1 MIKVIRG
8 GANMSKRLGP
18 MEEVKKKYVRMALES
33 GNAAFI
39 ARKVGVNSK
48 TLCNWVKQ
56 YRDEVEAEMEN
67 EGINPLSESSS
78 TSDLQKKYD
87 QAMKLLGEKELE
99 VAMLREQIK
108 KNLQPYNKK

>member
-1 MIKVIRG
+1 
-8 GANMSKRLGP
+8 
-18 MEEVKKKYVRMALES
+18 MEEVKKQYARMAIES
-33 GNAAFI
+33 GNAAHI

-48 TLCNWVKQ
+48 TLNGWVKQ
-56 YRDEVEAEMEN
+56 YREEIEAVMET
-67 EGINPLSESSS
+67 EGVSPLSESSS

-108 KNLQPYNKK
+108 KNLTPYKKK